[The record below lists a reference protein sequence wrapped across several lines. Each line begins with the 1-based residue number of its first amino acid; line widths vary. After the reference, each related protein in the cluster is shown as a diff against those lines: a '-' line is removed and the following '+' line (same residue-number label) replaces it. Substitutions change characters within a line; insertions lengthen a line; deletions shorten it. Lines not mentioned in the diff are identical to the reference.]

1 MFGGL
6 ISNQY
11 PPVSPPPLP
20 LLFIWPPSK
29 IGLLNYEDK
38 NHGKLV
44 FYKNYASHCI
54 PRLRAHSLHRPGHQ
68 GRGAKHR
75 NTCLHPPGDGR
86 ASLRSPHSCSTEQN
100 TRQHSAY
107 SNLPSDLAWNGIP
120 SSVHKTSRGTVI
132 PVTSQL
138 IADQQSAF
146 CKIMTL
152 IPRDQGCNICVCIM
166 LYPPPK
172 KPSLLVATPSSMN
185 CL

>member
-1 MFGGL
+1 
-6 ISNQY
+6 
-11 PPVSPPPLP
+11 
-20 LLFIWPPSK
+20 
-29 IGLLNYEDK
+29 
-38 NHGKLV
+38 V

-166 LYPPPK
+166 LYPPQKNPPSWWQHPLPWTAYDPQEK
-172 KPSLLVATPSSMN
+172 KSQRPTTQSQIFVKRVDFKN
-185 CL
+185 ICLDSIVTEGQFPRS